1 MTKRWRAFHRK
12 PLNNQLRRYR
22 KKRHL
27 SQRQVAELIGHR
39 QAGHVSAWEAG
50 KRLPNLQSA
59 LKLSAAIN
67 CPIEVLFAPLFRAI
81 RDPVILRRKTLE
93 SEGQITQSTL

>member
-22 KKRHL
+22 MKRHL
-27 SQRQVAELIGHR
+27 SQRQVADLIGHR
-39 QAGHVSAWEAG
+39 QAGHVSAWEG
-50 KRLPNLQSA
+50 GRRTPSLQSA

-67 CPIEVLFAPLFRAI
+67 CPVEVLFAPLFHTVREA
-81 RDPVILRRKTLE
+81 VILRRKK
-93 SEGQITQSTL
+93 Q